1 MTGGA
6 RSRGGAAIPGGPG
19 TSPGTALVRRQRQ
32 PKTAW
37 PLARW
42 PEADRRAWEVA
53 RALGGLL
60 DDAGLAAGWRP
71 ATVNGALA
79 VYGRFLAYLDREG
92 LLDVAQ
98 GIGDRLTPAVFNRY
112 VAELQGIGAS
122 RTVASY
128 VVMLDM
134 VLRAL
139 VPGEDWGWLGLAT
152 RRLLHGAEP
161 SRNKRA
167 RVVPAADLLQLGL
180 DLMREAGAETTLGT
194 QVNTQAGDGPTHKE
208 RLLLF
213 RDGLMIATLICRP
226 LRQANFLGITIGRQL
241 VAAGPTWSLVFTAAE
256 TKTHR
261 DLEVSYPPELVGMLK
276 HYMRVVRPGL
286 LALGRVRFPQG
297 RAGDQPAGQHLWV
310 SVNGT
315 ALRKT
320 ALDNMLALRTAARFG
335 HTINAH
341 LFRDCAATSIVAN
354 APDHVRVAARVLGHA
369 TLQTTEQHYIV
380 ANTRQEVSR
389 YQNGVLAR
397 RRQAAQRRWRGSQ
410 STGDT

>member
-1 MTGGA
+1 MTGVVRA
-6 RSRGGAAIPGGPG
+6 GGGNAIPGGPSTTFGAAG
-19 TSPGTALVRRQRQ
+19 TVPARRQRQ

-42 PEADRRAWEVA
+42 PEADRHAWEVA
-53 RALGGLL
+53 RAPGGLL

-92 LLDVAQ
+92 LLDPAHGV
-98 GIGDRLTPAVFNRY
+98 GDRLTPMLLNRY
-112 VAELQGIGAS
+112 VSELQGVSSS

-139 VPGEDWGWLGLAT
+139 APAREWGWLGLAS
-152 RRLLHGAEP
+152 RRLLYRAEP

-180 DLMREAGAETTLGT
+180 DLMRQADAEAASGT
-194 QVNTQAGDGPTHKE
+194 QDSPTHQE

-226 LRQANFLGITIGRQL
+226 LRQANFLGIGIGRQL
-241 VAAGPTWSLVFTAAE
+241 VAAGPAWSLVFAAGE
-256 TKTHR
+256 TKTGR
-261 DLEVSYPPELVGMLK
+261 GLEVSYPPELAGALG
-276 HYMRVVRPGL
+276 HYLRVVRPGL
-286 LALGRVRFPQG
+286 LALGRVRYPHG
-297 RAGDQPAGQHLWV
+297 RAGDRPAGQALWV

-320 ALDNMLALRTAARFG
+320 ALDNLLALRTTERFG
-335 HTINAH
+335 RKVNTH
-341 LFRDCAATSIVAN
+341 LFRDCAATSIVEN
-354 APDHVRVAARVLGHA
+354 APDQVRIAARILGHA
-369 TLQTTEQHYIV
+369 TLQTTEQHYII
-380 ANTRQEVSR
+380 ANTRKEVSR

-397 RRQAAQRRWRGSQ
+397 RRQAAQRGQRRGQ
-410 STGDT
+410 AADDT